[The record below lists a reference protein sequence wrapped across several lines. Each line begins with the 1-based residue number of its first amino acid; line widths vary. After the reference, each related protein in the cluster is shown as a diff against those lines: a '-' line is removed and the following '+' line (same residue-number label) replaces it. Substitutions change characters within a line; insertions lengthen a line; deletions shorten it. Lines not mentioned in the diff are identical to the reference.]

1 MAAATTPNPP
11 NPLLA
16 TPVRQAGFYV
26 LLFSMTGVNLPY
38 MPMWLRD
45 QGITAQQI
53 GVILAVPLLLR
64 SLSGPLSGL
73 WADRFTLYRTPMVW
87 LAVAAC
93 LFYALMGL
101 GNLYGPWRFLAFLI
115 LYACAY
121 TCSTSISPMLDS
133 MTLQLS
139 RSHGF
144 TYAVPRSVGSFAFI
158 VADIMMGWLLLI
170 LPPHIILFWVVCAV
184 GLIAILGRIVLPPEP
199 RQDRSHLAADETTGS
214 GFARLKTLLAAPGLV
229 WLFVAIACLQAS
241 HSFYYAFSTLIWKEA
256 GLSSAWCGYLWA
268 IGVIGEIVYMMLGE
282 RFRRYMGPWRMIL
295 LAATVTVFRWC
306 LMMWDAPLWILA
318 VSQLLHIF
326 SFAATYMAGLELVY
340 RLTPRGYEGLA
351 QTINAA
357 YSNGVMMGLGTLASG
372 IAFAHFG
379 LHGYGL
385 MAGLATVGLLCA
397 VRLYRLRT
405 RLTP

>member
-11 NPLLA
+11 NPLLT

-26 LLFSMTGVNLPY
+26 LLFSLTGANLPY
-38 MPMWLRD
+38 MPVWLRD

-87 LAVAAC
+87 LAAAAC
-93 LFYALMGL
+93 LFYGLMGL
-101 GNLYGPWRFLAFLI
+101 SDVYGPWRFAAFLI

-144 TYAVPRSVGSFAFI
+144 TYAIPRSVGSFAFI
-158 VADIMMGWLLLI
+158 VADVLVGWLLLV
-170 LPPHIILFWVVCAV
+170 LPPDIILFWVVCAV
-184 GLIAILGRIVLPPEP
+184 GLMAILGRIVLPPEP
-199 RQDRSHLAADETTGS
+199 RQDRSHLMPEAQDS
-214 GFARLKTLLAAPGLV
+214 GWARLKTLLATPGLA
-229 WLFVAIACLQAS
+229 WLFMAIACLQAS

-256 GLSSAWCGYLWA
+256 GLSPVWCGYLWA
-268 IGVIGEIVYMMLGE
+268 IGVIGEIAYMMLGE
-282 RFRRYMGPWRMIL
+282 RFRRFMGPWRMIL
-295 LAATVTVFRWC
+295 LAAAVTVFRWC
-306 LMMWDAPLWILA
+306 LMMWDAPLWLLA
-318 VSQLLHIF
+318 ASQLLHIF

-340 RLTPRGYEGLA
+340 RLTPKGYEGLA

-372 IAFAHFG
+372 VAFAHLG
-379 LHGYGL
+379 LRGYGL
-385 MAGLATVGLLCA
+385 MAGLAAVGLLCA

-405 RLTP
+405 RLAP